1 MKKVHIE
8 PMLSHQSNDAY
19 ESPISVSTQMQKIAL
34 EPSLSHQSNDAYQN
48 PIGIAQK

>member
-8 PMLSHQSNDAY
+8 PTLSHQSNDAY
-19 ESPISVSTQMQKIAL
+19 ESPIGVSTQMKKIVL
-34 EPSLSHQSNDAYQN
+34 EPSLSHQSNDAYES